1 MLSAYWKYSMLM
13 QGLFYAGNLTGQ
25 RNVLTLSFLE
35 GFLSSDVTFVLI
47 NTSLTTYKED
57 S

>member
-35 GFLSSDVTFVLI
+35 GFLSSDVTSVLI